1 MLLLIRDAA
10 LGSDGFLKTFT
21 LLLRH
26 HAFLAAFERFLFGK
40 RGTLECL
47 RRTLRPIILGCQVK
61 SERIGDIQSYYSI
74 ICLNDP
80 TYKIDC

>member
-1 MLLLIRDAA
+1 MGILSLLSGAA
-10 LGSDGFLKTFT
+10 PQLCHQPRAPDGIALPYGKNGQ
-21 LLLRH
+21 
-26 HAFLAAFERFLFGK
+26 ALFGK